1 MNQKELETKIR
12 GLYKSSDEVKSA
24 LESEFGKEFFTP
36 DISERIN
43 GWEDMM
49 EETGR
54 PDAPVFVDLPEDLRD
69 HFRKYYRIVIMNE
82 AYNEGERMDIYD
94 SSKARHYPYF
104 LTNGGPSAF
113 AFWHSHCVSAV
124 ARAGSGSRL
133 RVLSEIAADHIGK
146 TFPEIW
152 EAVQLK

>member
-24 LESEFGKEFFTP
+24 LESEFGKEFFTL

-69 HFRKYYRIVIMNE
+69 HFRKYYRVVIMNE

-104 LTNGGPSAF
+104 LTNGSPSAF
-113 AFWHSHCVSAV
+113 AFRGSIFDSTNAH
-124 ARAGSGSRL
+124 AGSGSRL
-133 RVLSEIAADHIGK
+133 ALKSAKRVEIAATKH
-146 TFPEIW
+146 PEIYREW
-152 EAVQLK
+152 LES